1 MIKANKIQQDLYIT
15 SGEINNKR
23 TLQFDWLRISNQE
36 EVFETLLT
44 WSEWFKLS
52 GWIFSNTKKPITS
65 ISNDFVD
72 LGTAIHNKSVN
83 FSLFWISVHMQK
95 EK

>member
-1 MIKANKIQQDLYIT
+1 MIKANKNQQDLYIT
-15 SGEINNKR
+15 SGEINNER

-44 WSEWFKLS
+44 WCEWFQLS
-52 GWIFSNTKKPITS
+52 GWSFPNTTKPITS

-72 LGTAIHNKSVN
+72 LGTTIHNESVN

-95 EK
+95 QK